1 MRYSQRVARGLSG
14 GVGDLGLF
22 RGMSVITPK
31 FAAYTD
37 DSLEELKQG
46 NPTPWPWDAYAAEP
60 SPGVSFLFLR
70 APVS

>member
-1 MRYSQRVARGLSG
+1 MFG
-14 GVGDLGLF
+14 
-22 RGMSVITPK
+22 ITPK
-31 FAAYTD
+31 FSAYTD